1 MAKEKERREFPK
13 SANTFIDKGV
23 TIEAKML
30 QGAESVRIDG
40 HYIGDIELDSYLQV
54 GETGL
59 VEGNM
64 QVSYALISGEVKGN
78 ITCRATIQLSSTST
92 VYGNITTNRI
102 VMDEGSKFYGYCHT
116 RDPINKPAGDVP
128 EVVVV

>member
-1 MAKEKERREFPK
+1 MAKKDFPK

-40 HYIGDIELDSYLQV
+40 HYIGDIELDSYLNI
-54 GETGL
+54 GESGL

-78 ITCRATIQLSSTST
+78 ITCRATIQLAPTAT

-102 VMDEGSKFYGYCHT
+102 VMEEGSKFYGYCHT
-116 RDPINKPAGDVP
+116 RDPINNKPGGDIP